1 MTQTNTDFLKTL
13 LAVDQDVRKVV
24 PMKRFGLD
32 FEIKALTPEEANKI
46 QQRSTKLSMV
56 KGQGKTI
63 DEDKF
68 NYLTIATAC
77 ITPDWSEVAT
87 AMGVLDAIDA
97 IKGKLLFGEVA
108 FLLGEIA
115 ELNGL
120 DKSDEEQVEEAKN

>member
-1 MTQTNTDFLKTL
+1 MTQTNQDFLKTL

-77 ITPDWSEVAT
+77 ITPDWTEVAK
-87 AMGVLDAIDA
+87 AMDVLDAIDA

-108 FLLGEIA
+108 YLLGEIA